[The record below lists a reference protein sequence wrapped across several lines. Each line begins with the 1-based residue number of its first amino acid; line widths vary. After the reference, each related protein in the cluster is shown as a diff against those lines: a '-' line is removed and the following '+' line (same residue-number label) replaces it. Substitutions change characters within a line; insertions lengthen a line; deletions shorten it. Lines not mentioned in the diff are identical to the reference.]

1 MKKAQIKELLLMILV
16 SLSSY
21 AQNRVTDGL
30 QVLYKFNEGSGST
43 ITDVSG
49 VGSPFNLKISSTA
62 NVTWGSNYLQ
72 TKGEAKIKSLTTAT
86 KIINA
91 CKSSNELTF
100 EIWFIPTDTVQH
112 NVVARMMTMTNTDY
126 HAANIKLWQKTN
138 DFGFHCRDSSTS
150 DANGIE
156 WKFYNYPVKL
166 RHFIFTRSSD
176 GQERLYMDNKLL
188 SPEKYNQ
195 EDPIPGDFST
205 WDNSFYLYLS
215 GDAINGF
222 YWLGKYYKIAVYSK
236 SLSAEEVAQNYNA
249 GLIEYGVAPISDI
262 TGTNLQG
269 DHANNGEYGG
279 HGIYWGD
286 SDGDGDPDLYITM
299 NATTP
304 MADQFFENNGGVFT
318 EKAAEKGIDNAI
330 ENATTKGSHGWVWAD
345 LDNDGDFDGW
355 NGSYSRNIPYR
366 NKNNQPG
373 YFEDMFATS
382 GIEDIALGTRG
393 VTAFDFDNDGDLDL
407 FGNNFTART
416 QNQPNEFYMNNGNFT
431 FTRINNGL
439 TGPIGDQ
446 GVCDGDI
453 DNDGDM
459 DLALAVFESNTDGR
473 NVVIMENVNGQFV
486 KLQNT
491 GLNLVISAD
500 GLGSVD
506 GVTFWDMNN
515 DGWLDVV
522 SGKKIFLNDH
532 DKTFT
537 EVANV
542 PSGFRF
548 MRGIADLDNDGDW
561 DLIDPLAGK
570 VHLNNGNLTF
580 TTTSYTTGFA
590 SSDPNVTDL
599 RCVSFADIDLD
610 GDVDFA
616 VGVKNLYNRLY
627 RNEYSG
633 NNKYLKIQLKSADGQ
648 IGAFG
653 TKVYLYSVT
662 GDTLLSYRQAHGSQ
676 GYLSQDEPVLHFG
689 CGNRDQVK
697 VKVVFLNNNHST
709 FEFISNTNRNVS
721 ITDFYPDLVAPSK
734 PTNFNLNGF
743 LDKVELSWN
752 KNPEGDVEKY
762 NIYRST
768 TANFDPDTMAT
779 FTYAVLDTVFTDTN
793 VVYGNSYYYS
803 IAAVDTAGNKSDYSE
818 ILAVSIADTIAPEAP
833 TGLKI
838 VLTDESTA
846 SLSWNKNLEG
856 DVEKYQIYRSMVS
869 NFDPDTMDTFTYS
882 TTDTFYVDVNV
893 DIDKH
898 YYYKISAVDIHEN
911 NSEFSSE
918 VNLLITDIVNNNVL
932 PTKFE
937 LSQNY
942 PNPFNPVTKISY
954 QIPQST
960 KLKIVV
966 YDMLGNEVKILENGY
981 KEAGY
986 YNLEFDGSKYSSGI
1000 YFYKMIAGSFVETK
1014 KFVLIK

>member
-1 MKKAQIKELLLMILV
+1 M
-16 SLSSY
+16 
-21 AQNRVTDGL
+21 
-30 QVLYKFNEGSGST
+30 
-43 ITDVSG
+43 
-49 VGSPFNLKISSTA
+49 
-62 NVTWGSNYLQ
+62 
-72 TKGEAKIKSLTTAT
+72 
-86 KIINA
+86 
-91 CKSSNELTF
+91 
-100 EIWFIPTDTVQH
+100 
-112 NVVARMMTMTNTDY
+112 
-126 HAANIKLWQKTN
+126 
-138 DFGFHCRDSSTS
+138 
-150 DANGIE
+150 
-156 WKFYNYPVKL
+156 
-166 RHFIFTRSSD
+166 
-176 GQERLYMDNKLL
+176 
-188 SPEKYNQ
+188 
-195 EDPIPGDFST
+195 
-205 WDNSFYLYLS
+205 
-215 GDAINGF
+215 
-222 YWLGKYYKIAVYSK
+222 
-236 SLSAEEVAQNYNA
+236 
-249 GLIEYGVAPISDI
+249 
-262 TGTNLQG
+262 
-269 DHANNGEYGG
+269 
-279 HGIYWGD
+279 
-286 SDGDGDPDLYITM
+286 
-299 NATTP
+299 
-304 MADQFFENNGGVFT
+304 
-318 EKAAEKGIDNAI
+318 
-330 ENATTKGSHGWVWAD
+330 
-345 LDNDGDFDGW
+345 
-355 NGSYSRNIPYR
+355 
-366 NKNNQPG
+366 
-373 YFEDMFATS
+373 
-382 GIEDIALGTRG
+382 
-393 VTAFDFDNDGDLDL
+393 
-407 FGNNFTART
+407 
-416 QNQPNEFYMNNGNFT
+416 
-431 FTRINNGL
+431 
-439 TGPIGDQ
+439 
-446 GVCDGDI
+446 
-453 DNDGDM
+453 
-459 DLALAVFESNTDGR
+459 
-473 NVVIMENVNGQFV
+473 
-486 KLQNT
+486 
-491 GLNLVISAD
+491 
-500 GLGSVD
+500 
-506 GVTFWDMNN
+506 
-515 DGWLDVV
+515 
-522 SGKKIFLNDH
+522 
-532 DKTFT
+532 
-537 EVANV
+537 
-542 PSGFRF
+542 
-548 MRGIADLDNDGDW
+548 
-561 DLIDPLAGK
+561 
-570 VHLNNGNLTF
+570 
-580 TTTSYTTGFA
+580 
-590 SSDPNVTDL
+590 
-599 RCVSFADIDLD
+599 
-610 GDVDFA
+610 
-616 VGVKNLYNRLY
+616 
-627 RNEYSG
+627 
-633 NNKYLKIQLKSADGQ
+633 
-648 IGAFG
+648 
-653 TKVYLYSVT
+653 YSVT

-734 PTNFNLNGF
+734 PTNFILNGF